1 MIRCAAAER
10 RTYVAGYQISWLL
23 LALDSRGRAEI
34 NYFWGET
41 YSASLIKPRRGWTD
55 WGGGEAGN
63 ESKGEYLVCEVRDDL
78 CL

>member
-55 WGGGEAGN
+55 RGGGGVGRGRPEMKARVN
-63 ESKGEYLVCEVRDDL
+63 I
-78 CL
+78 

>member
-1 MIRCAAAER
+1 MIRRAAAER

-55 WGGGEAGN
+55 RGGAEWGGRGRPEMKARVN
-63 ESKGEYLVCEVRDDL
+63 I
-78 CL
+78 

>member
-1 MIRCAAAER
+1 MIRFAAAAAER

-41 YSASLIKPRRGWTD
+41 YSASLIKPWRGWTD
-55 WGGGEAGN
+55 RDRSGEGRAEMKARVN
-63 ESKGEYLVCEVRDDL
+63 I
-78 CL
+78 